1 MWPVLSTPA
10 CRTAGLS
17 RGLATA
23 RGSGSV
29 GSGSGQ
35 RVPHTTNARPAAGSI
50 RCARNK
56 GRLNVAEPG
65 GPPVAS
71 IGGLDPPGSP
81 LRCFVGGEVC
91 VLPGADRLVGEA
103 AVPPVECLVGV
114 VAGPQ
119 VQGGVRGRGARGDP
133 GLRVVRLAEAA
144 VRPPF
149 RHRDGDAGAAPF
161 AGVGSGEPAVPP
173 QPGAGRGEPGVPE
186 QRGDGRRENPDT
198 DTLARATRPRSAPG
212 PG

>member
-1 MWPVLSTPA
+1 MWPVLSRPA

-35 RVPHTTNARPAAGSI
+35 RGPAHDERSPGCRFDPLRPQQGAP
-50 RCARNK
+50 
-56 GRLNVAEPG
+56 NVAEPG

-71 IGGLDPPGSP
+71 IAGLDPPGSP